1 MFERP
6 WLVFWVHYRHEIWLF
21 LWHANQYSSMP
32 LFGLQRATISSQ
44 RSLKHDEFVLRFALS
59 KFKIN
64 ILLCASV
71 SSNFAVGLTA
81 LMLVSEPMNRLTVL
95 MRI

>member
-6 WLVFWVHYRHEIWLF
+6 WLVFWVHHHHKNWTF

-32 LFGLQRATISSQ
+32 LFGLHRANIPSH
-44 RSLKHDEFVLRFALS
+44 RSLKHDGFVFALS
-59 KFKIN
+59 KFKIHF
-64 ILLCASV
+64 LLYASV

-81 LMLVSEPMNRLTVL
+81 LMLLSEPMNRLTVL